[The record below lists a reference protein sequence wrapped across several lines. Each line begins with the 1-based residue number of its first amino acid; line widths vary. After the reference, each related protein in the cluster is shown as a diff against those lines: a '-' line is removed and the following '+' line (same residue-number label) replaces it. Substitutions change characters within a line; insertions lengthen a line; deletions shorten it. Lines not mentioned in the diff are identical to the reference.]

1 MKRKSITAFVLGLL
15 GTLANIVA
23 LFYFFIVYVLASA
36 FAGGPIVPMIIAILL
51 MAAAIVLGI
60 VACVFS
66 FFKARISGI
75 LFSVSAGFILG
86 LSIYFLASG
95 GEALAIALYSMIG
108 VFYVT
113 ALIFAFLAK
122 PKEGQQE
129 DYKLKE
135 IK

>member
-23 LFYFFIVYVLASA
+23 LFYFFVVYVLVSA
-36 FAGGPIVPMIIAILL
+36 FAEGPIVPMIIAILL

-66 FFKARISGI
+66 LFKARISGI
-75 LFSVSAGFILG
+75 LFSVSAGFTLG
-86 LSIYFLASG
+86 LSVYFLASG
-95 GEALAIALYSMIG
+95 GDALTIALYSMIG

-122 PKEGQQE
+122 PEEGEQE

-135 IK
+135 IQ